1 MTITS
6 TSIEALITQP
16 QQQPPYHH
24 HHHHH
29 HAKSIIL
36 IERYYNWSELF
47 LINGSYYSQ
56 TASNN
61 IKDSHAA
68 QRPLLEMQFE

>member
-16 QQQPPYHH
+16 QQQPPY